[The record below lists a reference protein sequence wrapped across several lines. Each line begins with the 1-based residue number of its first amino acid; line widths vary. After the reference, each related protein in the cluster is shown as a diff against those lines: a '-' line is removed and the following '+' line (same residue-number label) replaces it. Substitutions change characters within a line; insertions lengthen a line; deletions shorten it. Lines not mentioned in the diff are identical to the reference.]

1 MKRLGIVFGLLGII
15 GCFLPFVL
23 GISFWDLRD
32 ADGGWRVYLVLAA
45 FAAPVLA
52 QQGTKAGAL
61 LSLAGFGY
69 VSWRVFGTDVLT
81 VLRHGSIGAIL
92 MMVGAFGGL
101 LSSVS
106 AFFSRDA

>member
-1 MKRLGIVFGLLGII
+1 MKRLGLVFGILGLI

-23 GISFWDLRD
+23 GISFWDLRA

-61 LSLAGFGY
+61 LGLAGFGY

-81 VLRHGSIGAIL
+81 ILKHGSIGAIL
-92 MMVGAFGGL
+92 MVIGAFGGL
-101 LSSVS
+101 ISSVS
-106 AFFSRDA
+106 ALASRE

>member
-1 MKRLGIVFGLLGII
+1 MKRLGLVFGILGLI

-52 QQGTKAGAL
+52 QQATKAGAL
-61 LSLAGFGY
+61 LGLAGFGY
-69 VSWRVFGTDVLT
+69 VAWRVFGTDVVT
-81 VLRHGSIGAIL
+81 IVTHGSIGAVL
-92 MMVGAFGGL
+92 MAVAAFAGL
-101 LSSVS
+101 LASLS
-106 AFFSRDA
+106 AFFSREA

>member
-1 MKRLGIVFGLLGII
+1 MKRLGLVFGILGII

-23 GISFWDLRD
+23 GISFWDLRS

-61 LSLAGFGY
+61 LGLAGFGY
-69 VSWRVFGTDVLT
+69 VSWRVFGTDVFT
-81 VLRHGSIGAIL
+81 VIKHGSIGAIL
-92 MMVGAFGGL
+92 MVVAAFGGL
-101 LSSVS
+101 LASVS
-106 AFFSRDA
+106 ALASREA